1 MKDGVSER
9 ERERVAARERL
20 MEHLIAE
27 TSAPLEIKYGSN
39 HRIVMAADESGKT
52 SEKRS
57 GGGICARKT
66 AMSAP
71 SPLCRVQ

>member
-1 MKDGVSER
+1 MSER
-9 ERERVAARERL
+9 EREGVAARERL
-20 MEHLIAE
+20 MEHHIAE

-39 HRIVMAADESGKT
+39 HRIWMAAADEIGKT
-52 SEKRS
+52 SERS

-66 AMSAP
+66 VMSAP